1 MWLLLQNVAF
11 GSGLGL
17 GIWTCSS
24 VRGLV
29 RGSVGGWAEIGLGWN
44 WELGRPTWTGT

>member
-17 GIWTCSS
+17 GIWTCGS
-24 VRGLV
+24 VEGLA
-29 RGSVGGWAEIGLGWN
+29 RGSAGGWAKIELGWN
-44 WELGRPTWTGT
+44 WELGRPAWTGT